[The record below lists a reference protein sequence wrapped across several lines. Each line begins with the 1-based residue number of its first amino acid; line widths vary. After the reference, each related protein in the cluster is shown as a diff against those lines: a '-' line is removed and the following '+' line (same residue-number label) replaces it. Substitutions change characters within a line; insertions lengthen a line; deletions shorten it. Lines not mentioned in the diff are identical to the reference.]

1 MSRTGFH
8 WQADT
13 SWRDLLRGAAG
24 WEGVFTHF
32 HSAETDPV
40 SVSRQWERF
49 RSMLEILPGRP
60 PLTHAAN
67 SAAALLGTTYA
78 CDLVRPG
85 IFLYGGNAAGHAPQ
99 PVVRLQAR
107 VLSLREVGPGE
118 GVSYGATWTA
128 PRATRIATLGIGYAD
143 GVLRSLSN
151 QGAVE
156 LNGRVVQIVGR
167 VTMDF
172 TMVAVDHGCALGDV
186 ATLFGGMVSLD
197 EQASRAGTVSY
208 ELLTAMGP
216 RVARR
221 YP

>member
-1 MSRTGFH
+1 
-8 WQADT
+8 
-13 SWRDLLRGAAG
+13 
-24 WEGVFTHF
+24 
-32 HSAETDPV
+32 
-40 SVSRQWERF
+40 
-49 RSMLEILPGRP
+49 
-60 PLTHAAN
+60 
-67 SAAALLGTTYA
+67 
-78 CDLVRPG
+78 
-85 IFLYGGNAAGHAPQ
+85 
-99 PVVRLQAR
+99 
-107 VLSLREVGPGE
+107 
-118 GVSYGATWTA
+118 
-128 PRATRIATLGIGYAD
+128 
-143 GVLRSLSN
+143 VLRSLSN